1 MKLLTLNDVSLNG
14 ARVLIRSDLNVP
26 FNEQGQITDDTRIRA
41 SLPAIKLALEAG
53 ASVMVVSHLGR
64 PTAGEFDE
72 KYSLAPVARRLT
84 ELLGLEVTLAKN
96 WLSGVAIEPGQV
108 ILLENCRMNVGET
121 SNDEA
126 LSQNMAKLC
135 DVYVNDA
142 FGTAHRAHASTHG
155 IAKYVKTA
163 VAGPL
168 VMAEVDALSK
178 ALSSPRRPLVAIVGG
193 AKVSTKL
200 TILSSLAN
208 KVDHL
213 ILGGGIANTFLMAQ
227 GKTVGAS
234 LAEKDLVQEATK
246 VTALIER
253 NGGQIPLPTDVVC
266 ATSFDEKAPGVL
278 KSVDDIADGEMVLDF
293 GPETMKE
300 IENIIRSAGTVVW
313 NGPVGVFEF
322 PSFEGG
328 TRAMAQAI
336 AASTAFSIAGG
347 GDTIAAVTK
356 FGVADKIDYISTAG
370 GAFLEFLEGK
380 TLPALDILEKRAS
393 ESASEPQ

>member
-1 MKLLTLNDVSLNG
+1 MKLLTLNDVSLDG

-41 SLPAIKLALEAG
+41 SLPAIKIALEAG

-84 ELLGLEVTLAKN
+84 ELLGLEVTLAKD

-178 ALSSPRRPLVAIVGG
+178 ALSSPKRPLVAIVGG

-234 LAEKDLVQEATK
+234 LAEKDLVQEAIK
-246 VTALIER
+246 VTALIEG

-293 GPETMKE
+293 GPETMTE

-328 TRAMAQAI
+328 TRAMAEAI

-393 ESASEPQ
+393 ESAS

>member
-178 ALSSPRRPLVAIVGG
+178 ALSSTRRPLVAIVGG

-293 GPETMKE
+293 GPETMTE

-393 ESASEPQ
+393 ESAS

>member
-168 VMAEVDALSK
+168 VMAEVDALSN

-328 TRAMAQAI
+328 TRAMAQAV

-393 ESASEPQ
+393 ESAS

>member
-227 GKTVGAS
+227 GKAVGAS

-293 GPETMKE
+293 GPETMTE

-380 TLPALDILEKRAS
+380 KLPALDILEKRAS
-393 ESASEPQ
+393 ESAS

>member
-227 GKTVGAS
+227 GKAVGAS

-266 ATSFDEKAPGVL
+266 ATSFDEQAPGVL

-293 GPETMKE
+293 GPETMTE

-380 TLPALDILEKRAS
+380 TLPALHILEKRAS
-393 ESASEPQ
+393 ESAS